1 MEYLSMMDIK
11 DFKVNCCY
19 RHFKGDL
26 YFVFD
31 VALHTETNEYMVVY
45 KALYGD
51 CKTYVR
57 PYEMFIELA
66 PNRSDNITNQT
77 YRFEPFEAKGI
88 V

>member
-1 MEYLSMMDIK
+1 MIDIK

-31 VALHTETNEYMVVY
+31 VALHTETNEFMVCY
-45 KALYGD
+45 KALYGSGE
-51 CKTYVR
+51 TFVR
-57 PYEMFIELA
+57 PYTMFNELA
-66 PNRSDNITNQT
+66 PNRPDNITKQT
-77 YRFEPFEAKGI
+77 YRFEPFDAKCI